1 MWNFQRSH
9 CLSSE
14 LKKLKSRQLKW
25 LIPSCRSSSNLM
37 QPEILFLKFPQ
48 SSVICSL
55 CEILSSVY
63 KIISVIPYYD
73 VYSMYSIIHYIIDV
87 NGASL
92 VAQMVKNLPEMQ
104 DTWVWSLGSGGSPRE
119 CNDNPLQYSC
129 LENSMDRGPWRAT
142 VFGVTRSQ
150 TWLSD

>member
-1 MWNFQRSH
+1 
-9 CLSSE
+9 
-14 LKKLKSRQLKW
+14 
-25 LIPSCRSSSNLM
+25 M

-48 SSVICSL
+48 SSVISSL

-73 VYSMYSIIHYIIDV
+73 VYSLYSIIHYIIDV

-104 DTWVWSLGSGGSPRE
+104 ETWV
-119 CNDNPLQYSC
+119 
-129 LENSMDRGPWRAT
+129 
-142 VFGVTRSQ
+142 
-150 TWLSD
+150 

>member
-1 MWNFQRSH
+1 
-9 CLSSE
+9 
-14 LKKLKSRQLKW
+14 
-25 LIPSCRSSSNLM
+25 M

-104 DTWVWSLGSGGSPRE
+104 DTWV
-119 CNDNPLQYSC
+119 
-129 LENSMDRGPWRAT
+129 
-142 VFGVTRSQ
+142 
-150 TWLSD
+150 